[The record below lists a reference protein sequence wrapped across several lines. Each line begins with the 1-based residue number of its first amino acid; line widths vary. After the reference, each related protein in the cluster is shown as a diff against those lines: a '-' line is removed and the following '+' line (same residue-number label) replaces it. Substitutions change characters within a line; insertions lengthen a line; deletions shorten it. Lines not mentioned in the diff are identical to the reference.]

1 MQPARFDP
9 PLRGAE
15 QRKGKQGTAGKQD
28 QDQHIRTPHAATK
41 IFHNN
46 QGTLCVRSSR
56 SRSLPGILILE
67 NKIRRDLVFDFAA
80 NEIRNQNHRDRLL
93 TQACGTPQKQL
104 WEQKRQLCNKV
115 YFQSHQRKIYTVW
128 CSGCC
133 FDHLTSKPFYK
144 M

>member
-28 QDQHIRTPHAATK
+28 QDQHICTSHAATK

-46 QGTLCVRSSR
+46 QGPLCVRSSR
-56 SRSLPGILILE
+56 SRSLPGILIPE

-93 TQACGTPQKQL
+93 TQACGT
-104 WEQKRQLCNKV
+104 
-115 YFQSHQRKIYTVW
+115 T
-128 CSGCC
+128 
-133 FDHLTSKPFYK
+133 
-144 M
+144 